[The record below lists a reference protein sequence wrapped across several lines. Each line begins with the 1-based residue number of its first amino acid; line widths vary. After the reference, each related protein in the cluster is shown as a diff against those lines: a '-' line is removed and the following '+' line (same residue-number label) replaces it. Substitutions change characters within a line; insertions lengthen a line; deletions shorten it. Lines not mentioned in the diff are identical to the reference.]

1 MCGLLLL
8 DLNELPCTLR
18 FCQFAL
24 AFAQLFLRERNEFGL
39 VGHLRKPT

>member
-18 FCQFAL
+18 FCQLPLAL
-24 AFAQLFLRERNEFGL
+24 AQAISPEEE
-39 VGHLRKPT
+39 